1 MQWIKHHGRR
11 TAYRKRARTTGPP
24 VVFVHGSGATHE
36 AWASQFAIANERPVV
51 ALDLSGHG
59 ASDPVPTGC
68 PPGSEMLAVYVED
81 VVAVYQA
88 VEADA
93 IVGVSLGGAV
103 ALEAIAAG
111 HITPAAAVVTGTA
124 PQMPIDAALKQ
135 ALTASLN
142 RTMAELKRP
151 GRLFADPT
159 DELVQ
164 ATSDAFAT
172 VGLKQLR
179 QDFQTAAAFDLSAAP
194 ITVPTTVIA
203 GAEDRLVPLTA
214 QQRLATTL
222 SQAGLVVLPNAA
234 HLAMIE
240 QPRRVKQAIRQAL
253 V

>member
-1 MQWIKHHGRR
+1 MQRIEHHGRK
-11 TAYRKRARTTGPP
+11 TAYRRRARTTGAP

-36 AWASQFAIANERPVV
+36 AWASQFAIADERPVV

-59 ASDPVPTGC
+59 TSDSVPTGC
-68 PPGSEMLAVYVED
+68 PPGSEMLTAYVED
-81 VVAVYQA
+81 VVAVYRS

-103 ALEAIAAG
+103 ALRAIAAG
-111 HITPAAAVVTGTA
+111 HIAPAAAVVTGTA
-124 PQMPIDAALKQ
+124 PQMPIDASLKQ
-135 ALTASLN
+135 ALTTSLN

-164 ATSDAFAT
+164 ATGDAFAT
-172 VGLKQLR
+172 VGIKQLR
-179 QDFQTAAAFDLSAAP
+179 QDFQTAAAFDLSAAH

-222 SQAGLVVLPNAA
+222 SQAGLVVFPNAA

-240 QPRRVKQAIRQAL
+240 QPRRFQRAIRRAL